1 MRSSVTMPV
10 KTCVMVVVLILL
22 CSADAQER
30 EQITERQLIL
40 RPIGSVHKE
49 KGHTTLVLNKEVE
62 PALRGLDNW
71 SHVWV
76 FWWFDRNDTPEKRSI
91 LQIHPHPMGNKKNPL
106 TGVFACRAPVRPNPI
121 ALTLCRVLS
130 VKHNIVEIDKIDA
143 FADTPILDLK
153 PYIPG
158 YDSAKASVPDW
169 LKNRDKSVEKDAVK
183 RGKQSD
189 AITARKKAR

>member
-1 MRSSVTMPV
+1 VRSATVVV
-10 KTCVMVVVLILL
+10 KICVMIVAVIVL
-22 CSADAQER
+22 CSAIARES
-30 EQITERQLIL
+30 EQISEKQFIL
-40 RPIGSVHKE
+40 KPIGSVHKE

-62 PALRGLDNW
+62 PALRGLDGF
-71 SHVWV
+71 SYVWV
-76 FWWFDRNDTPEKRSI
+76 FWWFDRNDTPQKRSI

-106 TGVFACRAPVRPNPI
+106 TGVFACRSPVRPNPI

-130 VKHNIVEIDKIDA
+130 VKRNVVEIDEIDA

-169 LKNRDKSVEKDAVK
+169 LKNSAQYIEKNAAK
-183 RGKQSD
+183 RGEETDSSD
-189 AITARKKAR
+189 KK